1 MSPCLKREQGS
12 KGLIYVESWGK
23 GKPEG
28 EDVKG
33 KSLELGRKERE
44 RNRKAGGWDK
54 GILPG

>member
-1 MSPCLKREQGS
+1 MKREQGS

-28 EDVKG
+28 DVKG